1 MGTMMGML
9 VGWTTTSTLEE
20 AERLATEA
28 VERHLAA
35 CCHVDGP
42 ILSVYNWKGVLQKEQ
57 EYRVTFKFL
66 SQKTPALEN
75 WLMDSHPYDNPQWI
89 AVSAERISQNYL
101 IWAQKETS

>member
-1 MGTMMGML
+1 ML
-9 VGWTTTSTLEE
+9 VGWTTTSTKED

-28 VERHLAA
+28 VERRLAA

-42 ILSVYNWKGVLQKEQ
+42 ILSVYRWEGEVQKEQ

-75 WLMDSHPYDNPQWI
+75 WLIDSHPYANPQWI
-89 AVSAERISQNYL
+89 AVPAERISQNYL